1 MTATF
6 QVGDIVTIK
15 PPFGD
20 GIITGVVS
28 ELLGEDTVIVWRG
41 EANSA
46 YSLAYVAATGEVSTD
61 FISPVVEA
69 TDWFVTQAAFRGR
82 FRTDEKV
89 RLELAAIDNPT
100 APEDLR
106 KLAATIR
113 ANEKDV
119 AACKYIDLKD
129 PRTIT
134 GVTAYESLGFL
145 ATGRAAEILTTVPTA
160 DERYYP

>member
-20 GIITGVVS
+20 GVVTGVVS
-28 ELLGEDTVIVWRG
+28 DLLGDDTVMVWRG

-46 YSLAYVAATGEVSTD
+46 YSFSYVEATGETSTN
-61 FISPVVEA
+61 FISPVVEV

-82 FRTDEKV
+82 FHTDEKV
-89 RLELAAIDNPT
+89 RLELAAIDNP
-100 APEDLR
+100 AASEELSV
-106 KLAATIR
+106 LAATIR

-129 PRTIT
+129 QDKI
-134 GVTAYESLGFL
+134 ESRKKLIYSHL
-145 ATGRAAEILTTVPTA
+145 
-160 DERYYP
+160 